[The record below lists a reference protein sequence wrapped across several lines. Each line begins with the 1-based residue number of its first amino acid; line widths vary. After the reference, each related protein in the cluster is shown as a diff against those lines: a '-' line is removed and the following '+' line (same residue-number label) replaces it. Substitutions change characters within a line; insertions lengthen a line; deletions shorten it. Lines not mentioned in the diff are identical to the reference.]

1 MAEFD
6 LTIRE
11 FNALPYGEGKQD
23 FSKLKKQVNEYYA
36 RVSAVTT
43 NFIQIGFILQKIKA
57 DALYKNYPYSDN
69 YNSKDKKFQY
79 QRVHWCFETFVED
92 YFHLSKQYA
101 YRLIAIAEKYGDS
114 DKNEIRSLYKD
125 YGVTKLDLLCQIEDN
140 YGYDNVR
147 GIGSEVTVKELKDK
161 LKSLKN
167 KSKDKTV
174 SSFTATEI
182 DNFIEHQVAVD
193 FEQDTGI
200 KIETEPEEK
209 LIKVWSLSNDK
220 KRLEFL
226 QDYKNWQILGRF
238 EPLGLTFYQIVLDK
252 EKDVKLVCVENEVG
266 TYNIVPVG
274 NVTCSYLN
282 RVDYMP
288 DTMLSN
294 NSLIKLLRDMQLK
307 EVKSR

>member
-1 MAEFD
+1 M
-6 LTIRE
+6 
-11 FNALPYGEGKQD
+11 
-23 FSKLKKQVNEYYA
+23 
-36 RVSAVTT
+36 
-43 NFIQIGFILQKIKA
+43 
-57 DALYKNYPYSDN
+57 
-69 YNSKDKKFQY
+69 
-79 QRVHWCFETFVED
+79 
-92 YFHLSKQYA
+92 
-101 YRLIAIAEKYGDS
+101 
-114 DKNEIRSLYKD
+114 
-125 YGVTKLDLLCQIEDN
+125 LCQIEDN

-167 KSKDKTV
+167 QSKDKTV